1 MRAQAINLKI
11 VYLTRFILSAGESGS
26 SSHRSR
32 SSSSSSEDEVMDWT
46 DNLHGLKELY
56 EEGQALV
63 LREREGGD
71 KAPPAN
77 DATEA
82 AAAAAVEPAA
92 EPTAATQRPPEGLG
106 GEKTADGKLTG
117 DPRVPARGGGE
128 GEIGR
133 EEDVVENIV
142 EKARAFVEKKRLE
155 TIGRIKAALGDK
167 CLAYDAIIAARK
179 KDFKTP
185 HLLGGEAAELPD
197 VGSFLGGGDGR
208 ILLSHVEVNLGQRRV
223 TSFSFNPTTLSC
235 LCNGSHSIRKIAS
248 SRGEYKATREAFLLT
263 DQAYPAALPSST
275 DKLCIN
281 VIRIDHGMLIELAA
295 ALENVLR
302 GRFLEAGSLVALF
315 SATNLAESGLDG
327 YCADLVQT
335 IDRLKCNVGEHVVY
349 TPAPH
354 LFGGGCNDGAAIR
367 AAIEVGA
374 WSIHVFGRD
383 CCHLKRSFDTA
394 NDMISQAGYGDVQT
408 ATTGRYRLPGAN
420 GKYRTWISGGMDALP
435 SKLGPVSAANEK
447 LMITTMIQEI
457 RTGMAIDLEPTP
469 SFERGVD
476 WCLAQSTTGGF
487 LIVGSSNAKR
497 LHTAIVGGG
506 TAAELIYEPNLKI
519 TKNSVQLLE
528 EKIKL
533 SIKSKRPDLIVLQL
547 LDGSVFFTM
556 TEEGTKIPMEHTGGR
571 YHAPGDLAL
580 ADKQAM
586 EKILKLCKPL
596 LQAADNIKTVVVGP
610 LPRYITAGCCSNEEH
625 MPNRKA
631 PRFLERMVT
640 DLAVLQKSIKDFLF
654 TENLRSARAM
664 DPWVGLRD
672 MQVSSLWGADPLHV
686 RQEHFGPLVEGV
698 RITAEKIANNGNA
711 KKRVGGSDSSESK
724 RSKSDLHR
732 RGDGGSSMGRGGG
745 PGGPHSGGRRSSFN

>member
-1 MRAQAINLKI
+1 
-11 VYLTRFILSAGESGS
+11 
-26 SSHRSR
+26 
-32 SSSSSSEDEVMDWT
+32 
-46 DNLHGLKELY
+46 
-56 EEGQALV
+56 
-63 LREREGGD
+63 
-71 KAPPAN
+71 
-77 DATEA
+77 
-82 AAAAAVEPAA
+82 
-92 EPTAATQRPPEGLG
+92 
-106 GEKTADGKLTG
+106 
-117 DPRVPARGGGE
+117 
-128 GEIGR
+128 
-133 EEDVVENIV
+133 
-142 EKARAFVEKKRLE
+142 
-155 TIGRIKAALGDK
+155 
-167 CLAYDAIIAARK
+167 
-179 KDFKTP
+179 
-185 HLLGGEAAELPD
+185 
-197 VGSFLGGGDGR
+197 
-208 ILLSHVEVNLGQRRV
+208 
-223 TSFSFNPTTLSC
+223 

-263 DQAYPAALPSST
+263 DQSYPAALPSST

-335 IDRLKCNVGEHVVY
+335 INRLKCNVGEHVVY

-354 LFGGGCNDGAAIR
+354 MFGSGCNDGATIR

-383 CCHLKRSFDTA
+383 CCHLKRSFDAA
-394 NDMISQAGYGDVQT
+394 NDMVSQAGYGEVQT
-408 ATTGRYRLPGAN
+408 AITGRYRLPAAN
-420 GKYRTWISGGMDALP
+420 RKYRTWISGGMDSLP
-435 SKLGPVSAANEK
+435 SKLGPISAANEK

-476 WCLAQSTTGGF
+476 WCLAESATGRF

-506 TAAELIYEPNLKI
+506 TAADLIYEPNLKI
-519 TKNSVQLLE
+519 TKNSVLMLE

-533 SIKSKRPDLIVLQL
+533 SIKSKRPDLVVLQL
-547 LDGSVFFTM
+547 LDGSVFYTM
-556 TEEGTKIPMEHTGGR
+556 TEEGTKVPMENTGGR

-596 LQAADNIKTVVVGP
+596 LQAAGNIKTVVVGP
-610 LPRYITAGCCSNEEH
+610 LPRHITAGCCSNEEH

-631 PRFLERMVT
+631 PRFLERMV
-640 DLAVLQKSIKDFLF
+640 DFLF
-654 TENLRSARAM
+654 TENFRTARAM

-698 RITAEKIANNGNA
+698 RLTADKIAKTEMPRRGWEARTSQSPRGASLTYTAEAMEA
-711 KKRVGGSDSSESK
+711 TALAAAAD
-724 RSKSDLHR
+724 
-732 RGDGGSSMGRGGG
+732 RGDRIAAAEEPASI
-745 PGGPHSGGRRSSFN
+745 RRRHNGHQ

>member
-1 MRAQAINLKI
+1 MRVSTINLKI
-11 VYLTRFILSAGESGS
+11 IYITRYTLSAGESGS
-26 SSHRSR
+26 PDHKSS
-32 SSSSSSEDEVMDWT
+32 SSSSSSEDDMMDWT
-46 DNLHGLKELY
+46 DNLQGLKDLY
-56 EEGQALV
+56 DEGQALV
-63 LREREGGD
+63 LREQDGGE

-77 DATEA
+77 VDTSG
-82 AAAAAVEPAA
+82 AAAVAGEPAA
-92 EPTAATQRPPEGLG
+92 GLHAAIQRPPEGLG
-106 GEKTADGKLTG
+106 VAGTAGGIQTGEQNAPAKDGDGG
-117 DPRVPARGGGE
+117 DGS
-128 GEIGR
+128 R

-142 EKARAFVEKKRLE
+142 EKARAFVEKKRQE

-179 KDFKTP
+179 KDFKAP

-223 TSFSFNPTTLSC
+223 TSYSFNPTSLSC
-235 LCNGSHSIRKIAS
+235 LCSGSHSIRKIAS

-295 ALENVLR
+295 ALENILR

-335 IDRLKCNVGEHVVY
+335 IDRLKHNVGEHVVY

-354 LFGGGCNDGAAIR
+354 MFGGGCTDGAAIR

-383 CCHLKRSFDTA
+383 CCHLKRSFETA
-394 NDMISQAGYGDVQT
+394 NDMVSQAGYGDVQT
-408 ATTGRYRLPGAN
+408 AITGRYRLPAAN
-420 GKYRTWISGGMDALP
+420 GKYRTWISGGMDRLP
-435 SKLGPVSAANEK
+435 SKLGPISAANEK
-447 LMITTMIQEI
+447 LMISTMIQEI

-476 WCLAQSTTGGF
+476 WCMAQAATGGV

-497 LHTAIVGGG
+497 LHTAMVGDGSP
-506 TAAELIYEPNLKI
+506 ADLIYEPNLKI
-519 TKNSVQLLE
+519 NKHSVQLLE
-528 EKIKL
+528 EKMKL
-533 SIKSKRPDLIVLQL
+533 AIKSKKPDLIVLQL
-547 LDGSVFFTM
+547 LDGSVFFTL
-556 TEEGTKIPMEHTGGR
+556 TEEGTKIPMENSGGR
-571 YHAPGDLAL
+571 CHAPGDLAL

-586 EKILKLCKPL
+586 EKILILCKPL
-596 LQAADNIKTVVVGP
+596 LQVAGNIKTVVVGP
-610 LPRYITAGCCSNEEH
+610 LPRYITAGCCSKEEH
-625 MPNRKA
+625 MPNRKS
-631 PRFLERMVT
+631 PRFLERMVS

-654 TENLRSARAM
+654 NENLRSARAM
-664 DPWVGLRD
+664 DPWVGLRE

-698 RITAEKIANNGNA
+698 RITADKIANNGNA
-711 KKRVGGSDSSESK
+711 KRRMGGPESSESK
-724 RSKSDLHR
+724 RSKSDSH
-732 RGDGGSSMGRGGG
+732 RGDGGSNTGRGGG
-745 PGGPHSGGRRSSFN
+745 QGGPHSGGRRTSFN